1 MIQQSK
7 YRNLFVWMTF
17 IAFMIA
23 MMSCAPKP
31 RMATSQLDTPD
42 HHFAT
47 GMRLLNQEKYADAQR
62 EFELAIEL
70 SPKYSKAYAG
80 IGLVKAYDKK
90 YSEAFNTLDR
100 AWKYASADD
109 EKLLVYVSRIRVYT
123 MSHAECMQVGVVCKK
138 VDKDW
143 LDKARMEFDAAIAI
157 NPNYA
162 AAYYYMGLCYKTALD
177 LNQASQMFSKVLD
190 IRGEYVNEADIQW
203 KLVQK
208 IQRAMPGTLTGKQ
221 IAFVEQI
228 TRADAAALFMEELK
242 IDVLYKKRTLKTFDT
257 SFKDPEKAKRG
268 AAVNVTPA
276 DIINHPLR
284 ADIEGVLQLGVRG
297 LEAYPDGSFRPN
309 DLVDRATYAM
319 MIEDILIKV
328 TGDNTLA
335 TKFIGGISPF
345 PDLRSDLPYFNAVMV
360 VTSRGI
366 MEAKDITTGEFA
378 PMGPVAG
385 ADALLMI
392 RKIKEELKF

>member
-7 YRNLFVWMTF
+7 CRNLFVWMTF

-90 YSEAFNTLDR
+90 YSGAFNTLDR

-177 LNQASQMFSKVLD
+177 LNQA
-190 IRGEYVNEADIQW
+190 
-203 KLVQK
+203 
-208 IQRAMPGTLTGKQ
+208 
-221 IAFVEQI
+221 
-228 TRADAAALFMEELK
+228 
-242 IDVLYKKRTLKTFDT
+242 
-257 SFKDPEKAKRG
+257 
-268 AAVNVTPA
+268 
-276 DIINHPLR
+276 
-284 ADIEGVLQLGVRG
+284 
-297 LEAYPDGSFRPN
+297 
-309 DLVDRATYAM
+309 
-319 MIEDILIKV
+319 
-328 TGDNTLA
+328 
-335 TKFIGGISPF
+335 
-345 PDLRSDLPYFNAVMV
+345 
-360 VTSRGI
+360 
-366 MEAKDITTGEFA
+366 
-378 PMGPVAG
+378 
-385 ADALLMI
+385 
-392 RKIKEELKF
+392 